1 MLRATLVVGLFACG
15 VGGEQFSAE
24 DGGAMRRAL
33 QAGAAMKDGG
43 PPGQP
48 STDLP
53 PPVDSNE
60 TSTLGLE
67 DASAAADGDL
77 DASAASA
84 PAIPTDFG
92 DSKDHLTPAEKASNH
107 EASSGGKAS
116 SGGGKASSSGGKAS
130 SRGGK
135 ASSSGGKESSAATPP
150 PPSADTDSATPPPP
164 AADADTDM
172 MRANAKGVALSAA
185 GPQHS
190 AAPRSPVAASLL
202 AVSGAA
208 LVVGAAVSAR
218 RSRQDY
224 TALEAPANV

>member
-1 MLRATLVVGLFACG
+1 MLRAALVVGLFACG

-130 SRGGK
+130 S
-135 ASSSGGKESSAATPP
+135 AATPP

>member
-1 MLRATLVVGLFACG
+1 MLRAALVVGLFACG

-24 DGGAMRRAL
+24 GGGAMRRAL

-116 SGGGKASSSGGKAS
+116 SGGGKASS
-130 SRGGK
+130 RGGK
-135 ASSSGGKESSAATPP
+135 ASSSGGKASSAATPP